1 MPENNRAILSYW
13 NGSAWVDVTVAGAN
27 DTTTSALIGYHL
39 ADRLGASRRVRL
51 TISNQ
56 SSNPFANAAGSKGPF
71 SGTFTDFMPIRLRDG
86 TSQDII

>member
-39 ADRLGASRRVRL
+39 ADRLGA
-51 TISNQ
+51 
-56 SSNPFANAAGSKGPF
+56 
-71 SGTFTDFMPIRLRDG
+71 
-86 TSQDII
+86 